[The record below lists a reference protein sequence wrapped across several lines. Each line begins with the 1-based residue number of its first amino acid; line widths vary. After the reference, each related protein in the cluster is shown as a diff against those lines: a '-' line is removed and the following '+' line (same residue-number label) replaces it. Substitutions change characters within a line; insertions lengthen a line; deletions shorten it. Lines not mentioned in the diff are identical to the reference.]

1 MAKKVNLPAT
11 EATFT
16 KENVPQ
22 LIATLEARRKEL
34 TGPEEDNVDLSS
46 QYDGE
51 SISSITTVSKLLEIS
66 ASVHARKLNYDQEIK
81 RYGLE
86 DKNIAPFSTFGKS
99 VEQWERIIEK
109 AIKTLINKVEL
120 EKVENALRDLSEFES
135 EEAKLA
141 RRMEQVFKSATSVI
155 Q

>member
-1 MAKKVNLPAT
+1 MAKKQELPAT
-11 EATFT
+11 NTTFT

-46 QYDGE
+46 KYDGE
-51 SISSITTVSKLLEIS
+51 EISSIKTVSRLLEVS
-66 ASVHARKLNYDQEIK
+66 ASVHARKTQYDQEIK

-99 VEQWERIIEK
+99 VEQWEKVIEK

-120 EKVENALRDLSEFES
+120 EKVESALKDLSEFES